1 LARILSVSERIRL
14 FKEINRVHKE
24 MYGWKMVYEPAYG
37 IVKYIDI
44 DRDLVLHYSKEWAPM
59 NESDV
64 GQYYFQDYKGKD
76 IPSLWGIFGWQAYY
90 FSHLNPYKF
99 YEFGK
104 KLPEEDF
111 VSDSLGKKIR
121 PNINHPVDCRQSL
134 IEVQQRKADGKIWIS
149 SNWIYHPDC
158 YGSGE
163 GFGTEIYRAFGE
175 ASVGDEKVTKDLWAK
190 YEEIASVNGY
200 EFKKALEKYFTGGKL
215 QSKYWD
221 WGYLLAASKE
231 WKIKTLENLN
241 EAKVEEDKH
250 FRSSLEEFIGWF
262 RSNGINL
269 GERAEEG
276 LRRRM
281 REFYANYPC
290 NIAKEWCKLLVE
302 EDNVES
308 SDVYLWWGGEPNSDS
323 CYAFLTLF
331 FEVDPDEIGNP
342 SFDNRVS
349 RNLRAILNIADKDT
363 TWLSSYRKCEPNV
376 WRAIFS

>member
-1 LARILSVSERIRL
+1 
-14 FKEINRVHKE
+14 
-24 MYGWKMVYEPAYG
+24 
-37 IVKYIDI
+37 
-44 DRDLVLHYSKEWAPM
+44 
-59 NESDV
+59 
-64 GQYYFQDYKGKD
+64 
-76 IPSLWGIFGWQAYY
+76 
-90 FSHLNPYKF
+90 
-99 YEFGK
+99 
-104 KLPEEDF
+104 
-111 VSDSLGKKIR
+111 
-121 PNINHPVDCRQSL
+121 
-134 IEVQQRKADGKIWIS
+134 
-149 SNWIYHPDC
+149 
-158 YGSGE
+158 
-163 GFGTEIYRAFGE
+163 
-175 ASVGDEKVTKDLWAK
+175 
-190 YEEIASVNGY
+190 
-200 EFKKALEKYFTGGKL
+200 
-215 QSKYWD
+215 
-221 WGYLLAASKE
+221 
-231 WKIKTLENLN
+231 
-241 EAKVEEDKH
+241 
-250 FRSSLEEFIGWF
+250 LEEFIGWF

-323 CYAFLTLF
+323 CYAFLSLF